1 MSADTSSD
9 RPRPSCCAPQRGE
22 EQAAEAPTPVAA
34 AEAAAPPH
42 GGWRTLEGGTFRMGC
57 ADGPYPEDGEGP
69 VREVTLSGFEIAATA
84 VTNAEFAAF
93 VQSTGYATDA
103 ERYGWT
109 FVFAGFL
116 PRRFPPTR
124 AAAGASWWRQVHEAD
139 WRHPEGPGSG
149 LRGRQDH
156 PVVHVSHD
164 DALAYCRWA
173 GARLPTEAE
182 WEFAARGGLTGKPYP
197 WGDEREPGGEHRM
210 NVWQGS
216 FPDRNTA
223 ADGYVGTCPV
233 DAFPPNGYGLY
244 NTTGNVWEWCAD
256 WFNPRYHRKGPWTDP
271 TGPRFGQARVL
282 KGGSH
287 MCHESYCFRYRTSAR
302 MGNSPDSST
311 GNTGFRVAR

>member
-1 MSADTSSD
+1 MSADT
-9 RPRPSCCAPQRGE
+9 PPEQPQHACCAPQRGTAR
-22 EQAAEAPTPVAA
+22 AAEGPVPVTA

-42 GGWRTLEGGTFRMGC
+42 GGWRALEGGVFLMGC
-57 ADGPYPEDGEGP
+57 AQGPYPEDGEGP
-69 VREVTLSGFEIAATA
+69 VREVSLSGFEIAATA
-84 VTNAEFAAF
+84 VTNAEFAVF
-93 VQSTGYATDA
+93 VESTGYATDA

-109 FVFAGFL
+109 FVFEGFL
-116 PRRFPPTR
+116 PRRSPPGR
-124 AAAGASWWRQVHEAD
+124 SVAGAPWWRQVHGAD

-149 LRGRQDH
+149 LRGRYDH

-173 GARLPTEAE
+173 GVRLPTEAE
-182 WEFAARGGLTGKPYP
+182 WEYAARGGLAGKAYP

-223 ADGYVGTCPV
+223 ADGYLGTCPV
-233 DAFPPNGYGLY
+233 DAFPPNGYGLH
-244 NTTGNVWEWCAD
+244 NMTGNVWEWCAD
-256 WFNPRYHRKGPWTDP
+256 WFNPRYHRNGPWTDP

-282 KGGSH
+282 RGGSH
-287 MCHESYCFRYRTSAR
+287 LCHESYCLRYRTSAR
-302 MGNSPDSST
+302 MGNSPDSSS